1 MWQLWASIVADLW
14 QVTFFFFVSKRGI
27 MPTYQ
32 GCYETCMN
40 ICERPSIYRNNGCL
54 KNVKVAK
61 AVKAI
66 LEQAL

>member
-1 MWQLWASIVADLW
+1 
-14 QVTFFFFVSKRGI
+14 